1 MLQFFILQ
9 NIRRQLANE
18 NVSELDMI
26 RMVSLYALRYE
37 KHSSNDVGGLL
48 NMLTR
53 RGVSEQYKK
62 VPRYNLYNVVVLFS
76 LLSLPLH
83 PEGATADFG
92 KSQW

>member
-62 VPRYNLYNVVVLFS
+62 VPIVAIICTIVLFS
-76 LLSLPLH
+76 ILSFLNYLY
-83 PEGATADFG
+83 T
-92 KSQW
+92 